1 MADGTPVG
9 IIGAGNIGQAIAT
22 QMLRAGQR
30 VVIANSRGPE
40 TLTDVV
46 EKLGEGARA
55 GTIAEAAAA
64 EVVAVAVPWA
74 HIEEAVRGIEW
85 DGRIVIDANN
95 AVVLPD
101 YSPAD
106 LGGRVSSVVFSEWV
120 PGARVVK
127 TANILL
133 AAVLASDPVLPEGRR
148 VLFVSG
154 DDQDAK
160 DTVAG
165 LFTEAGFRMID
176 VGDLETG
183 GALHQFPGAPLA
195 RSLIAT
201 D

>member
-1 MADGTPVG
+1 MTTNVTVG
-9 IIGAGNIGQAIAT
+9 IIGAGNIGRAIAT
-22 QMLRAGQR
+22 QMLRGGNE

-40 TLTDVV
+40 TLGDVV

-55 GTIAEAAAA
+55 GTIAEAASC

-74 HIEEAVRGIEW
+74 HIEGAVKGIEW

-95 AVVLPD
+95 AVVPPD
-101 YSPAD
+101 YKPAD
-106 LGGRVSSVVFSEWV
+106 LGGRVSSEVFAEWV

-133 AAVLASDPVLPEGRR
+133 ASVLASDPVLPEGRR

-154 DDQDAK
+154 DDQEAK
-160 DTVAG
+160 DTVG
-165 LFTEAGFRMID
+165 ELFTGAGFRTID
-176 VGDLETG
+176 VGGLRTG

>member
-1 MADGTPVG
+1 MSLPSTIG
-9 IIGAGNIGQAIAT
+9 IIGAGNIGQAIAV
-22 QMLRAGQR
+22 QMLRAGR
-30 VVIANSRGPE
+30 EVVIANSRGPE
-40 TLTDVV
+40 TLGEVI
-46 EKLGEGARA
+46 ERLGDGARA
-55 GTIAEAAAA
+55 GTIAEAAAND
-64 EVVAVAVPWA
+64 VVAVAVPWA
-74 HIEEAVRGIEW
+74 HIEGAVRGIEW

-95 AVVLPD
+95 AVVPPD
-101 YSPAD
+101 YKPAD
-106 LGGRVSSVVFSEWV
+106 LGGQVSSVVFSGWV

-133 AAVLASDPVLPEGRR
+133 ASVLASDPVLPEGRR

-160 DTVAG
+160 DTVGG
-165 LFTEAGFRMID
+165 LFTEAGFRTID
-176 VGDLETG
+176 VGDLQTG